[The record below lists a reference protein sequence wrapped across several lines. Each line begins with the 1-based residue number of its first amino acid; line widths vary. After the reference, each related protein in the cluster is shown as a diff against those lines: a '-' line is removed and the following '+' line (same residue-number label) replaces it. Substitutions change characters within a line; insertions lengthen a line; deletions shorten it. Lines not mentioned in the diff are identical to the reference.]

1 MKKMKKFAS
10 ILLAL
15 VMAMA
20 LTVPAFAEGETEKT
34 ITINNKNEGHVYGAY
49 QIFVGDVDVKSEGE
63 GEAAKTIETL
73 SNVQWGKNI
82 EADQQAMLI
91 SELNLVDTA
100 TARDVAEEI
109 ARTYKDRGAE
119 LADLLNKYISGEPV
133 STAKVPVDG
142 QYTLTVVPG
151 YYLIKDISDV
161 VGNDAKTDFILEVV
175 GNATVS
181 PKNSDTPTPDKEVLD
196 TNDSTKDPAD
206 AWDDSADHD
215 VGDTINYRL
224 TATLPTSYTAY
235 KHYKLKFVDTMDKGL
250 TYNDDAKVYVV
261 NSVDGNETKTEIVG
275 LADAITSSTDAA
287 GKTTLTVSLDDLK
300 AESFADYNI
309 VAGSKIVV
317 EYTAT
322 LNENAVFKNKNEMHL
337 EFSNDPNW
345 DDVGEPPTGTSENV
359 TTVVFTY
366 SPIVNKVDGE
376 KNELA
381 GAEFTLYKWDPNV
394 EGTDKWVKLDNAVP
408 NDKSTS
414 FSFKGIDDGVY
425 KLVESKTP
433 AGYNTAAD
441 ILFGV
446 KATHTNTD
454 DDPSLTVH
462 DVTWREDTNIW
473 SFADEQKTDFTIEIE
488 AGTISTDVVN
498 ETGALM
504 PETGGIGTT
513 IFYTLGGLMVVAA
526 GVLLVTKRRMQSK
539 G

>member
-15 VMAMA
+15 VLAMA
-20 LTVPAFAEGETEKT
+20 LTVPALAEEGNKT
-34 ITINNKNEGHVYGAY
+34 ITINNSKTGHVYGAY
-49 QIFVGDVDVKSEGE
+49 QIFVGDVDVKTEGD
-63 GEAAKTIETL
+63 GDAAKTIETL
-73 SNVQWGKNI
+73 SNVQWGTNI
-82 EADQQAMLI
+82 TAENQKKLSAELGLP
-91 SELNLVDTA
+91 SEA
-100 TARDVAEEI
+100 TARDVAEKI
-109 ARTYKDRGAE
+109 AETYRDRGAD
-119 LADLLNKYISGEPV
+119 LADLLNKYISGEAV
-133 STAKVPVDG
+133 STAREPANDV
-142 QYTLTVVPG
+142 YTLTVAPG
-151 YYLIKDISDV
+151 YYLIKDTSTV
-161 VGNDAKTDFILEVV
+161 VGDDAKTDFILEVV

-181 PKNSDTPTPDKEVLD
+181 PKNSDTPTPDKEVFD
-196 TNDSTKDPAD
+196 TNDSTKEPAD

-215 VGDTINYRL
+215 VGDTISYRL
-224 TATLPTSYTAY
+224 TATLPTSYTEY
-235 KHYKLKFVDTMDKGL
+235 KRYKLEFHDTMDKGL

-261 NSVDGNETKTEIVG
+261 NGNGENENKTEIENLPANV
-275 LADAITSSTDAA
+275 ISFSTDST
-287 GKTTLTVSLDDLK
+287 GKTTLDVSLANLK
-300 AESFADYNI
+300 DEAYNSYGI

-317 EYTAT
+317 EYTAK
-322 LNENAVFKNKNEMHL
+322 LNDNAVFRNNNEMYL
-337 EFSNDPNW
+337 VFSNDPNW
-345 DDVGEPPTGTSENV
+345 DGDGDPTGTSEKV

-366 SPIVNKVDGE
+366 SPIVNKVDGA
-376 KNELA
+376 KRPLA
-381 GAEFTLYKWDPNV
+381 GAEFTLYKWNPSV
-394 EGTDKWVKLDNAVP
+394 EGTDKWVELADAVL
-408 NDKSTS
+408 NEEATS

-446 KATHTNTD
+446 KATHTNTS
-454 DDPSLTVH
+454 DDPKLTVH
-462 DVTWREDTNIW
+462 DVTWQEDTKIW
-473 SFADEQKTDFTIEIE
+473 SFADGEKKDFTIQLE

>member
-15 VMAMA
+15 VLAMA
-20 LTVPAFAEGETEKT
+20 LTVPALAEEGNKT
-34 ITINNKNEGHVYGAY
+34 ITINNSKTGHVYGAY
-49 QIFVGDVDVKSEGE
+49 QIFVGDVDVKTEGD
-63 GEAAKTIETL
+63 GDAAKTIETL
-73 SNVQWGKNI
+73 SNVQWGTNI
-82 EADQQAMLI
+82 TAENQKKLSAELGLP
-91 SELNLVDTA
+91 SEA
-100 TARDVAEEI
+100 TARDVAEKI
-109 ARTYKDRGAE
+109 AETYRDRGAD
-119 LADLLNKYISGEPV
+119 LADLLNKYISGEAV
-133 STAKVPVDG
+133 STAREPANDV
-142 QYTLTVVPG
+142 YTLTVAPG
-151 YYLIKDISDV
+151 YYLIKDTSTV
-161 VGNDAKTDFILEVV
+161 VGDDAKTDFILEVV

-261 NSVDGNETKTEIVG
+261 NSVDGNETKTEIEG
-275 LADAITSSTDAA
+275 LANAITFSTDAA

-408 NDKSTS
+408 NDKGTS

-454 DDPSLTVH
+454 DNPVLTVH
-462 DVTWREDTNIW
+462 DVTWQEGSNVW
-473 SFADEQKTDFTIEIE
+473 SFADGEKKDFTIQLE